1 MNEIQRNV
9 FYWTKLSLL
18 FGFFGPFE
26 RNGQSGPRRSSL
38 VQILLHRPPAHD
50 DIMQKNPLLL
60 HVQPYHEADA
70 VPATLTLG
78 GPRRRCSSPRA
89 PDSSEGQRVRRFT
102 PDGFKGWQL
111 VRRAA
116 VLLFPVHQTQQLV
129 FCERGKQQKL
139 ILSRWR
145 TIKMSFLEMF
155 GLICGFG
162 PADPREEIFPL
173 PKYLLFKQRAKHR
186 LEVIYVDIMHQ
197 LWCTYPFLLAL
208 YGGRDYF
215 SLLM

>member
-1 MNEIQRNV
+1 MNEIQRQV
-9 FYWTKLSLL
+9 YWTKLSSPPLVVWVL
-18 FGFFGPFE
+18 FE
-26 RNGQSGPRRSSL
+26 WNGQSGPRRSSL
-38 VQILLHRPPAHD
+38 VQILLPRPPAGD

-60 HVQPYHEADA
+60 HVQSYHDTDT
-70 VPATLTLG
+70 VPATHTLG
-78 GPRRRCSSPRA
+78 GPRRALLLTHTPQIHQGR
-89 PDSSEGQRVRRFT
+89 RVHRST

-111 VRRAA
+111 VRRSA
-116 VLLFPVHQTQQLV
+116 VLLFPAHQTQELV
-129 FCERGKQQKL
+129 LCEREKQQKL
-139 ILSRWR
+139 ILGRWR

-162 PADPREEIFPL
+162 PADPPKEIFPL

-186 LEVIYVDIMHQ
+186 LEVIYVYIMHQ
-197 LWCTYPFLLAL
+197 LWRAYPFLLAL